1 MMARNS
7 PLGLVSEDIDLGFAR
22 KAAFRPPVERSL
34 FKGQPSLLQEQWW
47 RWVSHLENEQRH
59 FPELT
64 IQVQLTFPNAS
75 AFRVEEAIR
84 AVITRHESLRYH
96 FVDES
101 GRLRVYLNSSADF
114 EILIKTATSDEVAGL
129 RKEFFA
135 LPVPAN
141 GQWLVRSAILSHP
154 GGIDALMTIN
164 HIVADATSNRM
175 LEVEIQQLV
184 LTGIDAHPSQLQYS
198 DYANW
203 ERDWLNNQGNPL
215 IEHWLR
221 WSAHDIALVSPSTG
235 LPLQWS
241 TGSKQS
247 SKLFLPSSW
256 AGEIR
261 KVASRLRTTPFLVY
275 LTAFTMAVAQW
286 SGQHHF
292 LVRNVGDG
300 RWQKSALLPIV
311 GLLTVADPLEA
322 RVDPH
327 GNFERTLRNLEAE
340 YRTSMALRL
349 PDIHAFSPGFGVSGI
364 HRDGLANNFAVNINY
379 MPASASSH
387 KPDAAGTEC
396 CLDLSW
402 PPKIFRLLP
411 EYRAYRVSP
420 IHLFVTEGHRSTAI
434 DFKMNSDFL
443 SAEDQD
449 AITEIF
455 LRVLSGTPSQTLG
468 G

>member
-1 MMARNS
+1 MARNS
-7 PLGLVSEDIDLGFAR
+7 PLGLASEDIDPGFAR
-22 KAAFRPPVERSL
+22 KAAFRPPVERSP

-47 RWVSHLENEQRH
+47 RWVSHLESERQH
-59 FPELT
+59 FSELT
-64 IQVQLTFPNAS
+64 IQVQLTFPSAS
-75 AFRVEEAIR
+75 ASRVEEAIR
-84 AVITRHESLRYH
+84 AVVTHHESLRYR

-101 GRLRVYLNSSADF
+101 GKLRVYLNSSTDF
-114 EILIKTATSDEVAGL
+114 EVLIKTATSDEIVGL

-141 GQWLVRSAILSHP
+141 GQWLVKAAILPHP
-154 GGIDALMTIN
+154 GGIDALMIIN

-175 LEVEIQQLV
+175 LEAEIQRLV
-184 LTGIDAHPSQLQYS
+184 LTGEDAHPDQLQYS

-203 ERDWLNNQGNPL
+203 ERDWLNNQGKPL
-215 IEHWLR
+215 IKHWLR
-221 WSAHDIALVSPSTG
+221 WPAHDIALVSPSTG

-286 SGQHHF
+286 SGQYHF

-327 GNFERTLRNLEAE
+327 GDFERTLRNLEAE

-349 PDIHAFSPGFGVSGI
+349 PDIHAFPPGFGVSGKYWN
-364 HRDGLANNFAVNINY
+364 GLANNFAVNVNY
-379 MPASASSH
+379 MPARPSSH
-387 KPDAAGTEC
+387 KLDAAGTEN
-396 CLDLSW
+396 CLDLFW
-402 PPKIFRLLP
+402 PPKIFRMTP
-411 EYRAYRVSP
+411 VHRAYSVSP
-420 IHLFVTEGHRSTAI
+420 IHLFVTEGNRNTAI
-434 DFKMNSDFL
+434 DFKVNSGLL
-443 SAEDQD
+443 SSEDQD
-449 AITEIF
+449 AIIEGF
-455 LRVLSGTPSQTLG
+455 LRILSGSPSQKLG